1 MPGIITGA
9 LIFLGLSYLVFF
21 GAQVYHRV
29 KTGHGRNKNT
39 KFV

>member
-21 GAQVYHRV
+21 SAQVYFKV
-29 KTGHGRNKNT
+29 KTGHWNR
-39 KFV
+39 